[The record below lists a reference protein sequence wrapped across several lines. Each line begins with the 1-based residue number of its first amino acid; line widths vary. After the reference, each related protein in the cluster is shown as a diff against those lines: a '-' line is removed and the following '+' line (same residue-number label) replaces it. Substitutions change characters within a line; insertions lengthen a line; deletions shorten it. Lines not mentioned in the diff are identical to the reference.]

1 MPLST
6 RLLLVFLL
14 LGACWRPA
22 SAQTTPAFA
31 KGADISWV
39 TEMEANNYKFYNK
52 AGAQQ
57 DLFALLKS
65 DYGLNTIRLRVWVN
79 PPGGYGGPADVLAK
93 AQRAQALGYRLLLD
107 FHYSDTFADPGHQTK
122 PAAWQNYT
130 VAQLKQAVYD
140 HTAAVLTTLK
150 TNGITPDWVQVGNET
165 NDGMLW
171 PEGRITVNGF
181 GNFAAFVDQGYAAVK
196 AVSPTTKVVVHI
208 ANGYSNGTFRYIF
221 DGLQANGAR
230 WDVMGLSLYPDAA
243 TWPTFT
249 AQAQANMND
258 LVARYP
264 GKEVMVVEVGLDSY
278 VPIATREM
286 LLDLIAK
293 TQAVPGGKGL
303 GVVYW
308 EPEAYNWQGYTK
320 GAWGTDGH
328 ATVAMDGFLPAPT
341 PPLVYNPGFEY
352 SAATQNPLGWT
363 TTSTTGDADADYTE
377 TGGHAS
383 QFRLTH
389 YKATAYQVTT
399 SQLISNLPNGT
410 YTLRAWAQ
418 SGGGQTTCQLYGRSG
433 TAEQALTLPTTG
445 TWTQLSVPGIVVANG
460 QCEIGLRSVA
470 AAGNYCSLDDV
481 ELVPAT
487 ALATTPAGATPAAP
501 QLYPNPTTDSFS
513 ISYVLDQP
521 AAVTVALYA
530 LTGQLVRALAT
541 LPSAPAGPH
550 HLALGTLDGLPT
562 GVYLVQ
568 LRHAGYVST
577 QRLVKL

>member
-1 MPLST
+1 MTNFT
-6 RLLLVFLL
+6 RLLAAMLL
-14 LGACWRPA
+14 ILAGWRPA
-22 SAQTTPAFA
+22 AAQTAPVFA

-57 DLFALLKS
+57 DLFALLQN

-79 PPGGYGGPADVLAK
+79 PAGGYNGPADVLAK
-93 AQRAQALGYRLLLD
+93 AKRAQALGLRLLID

-122 PAAWQNYT
+122 PAAWQSYT
-130 VAQLKQAVYD
+130 VDQLKQAVYD
-140 HTAAVLTTLK
+140 HTTAVLTLLK
-150 TNGITPDWVQVGNET
+150 TNGITPEWVQVGNET

-171 PEGRITVNGF
+171 PEGRLTVNGF
-181 GNFAAFVDQGYAAVK
+181 GNFAAFMDQGYAAVK
-196 AVSPTTKVVVHI
+196 AVSPTTKVIAHF
-208 ANGYSNGTFRYIF
+208 ANGYNNGAFRYYF
-221 DGLQANGAR
+221 DGLQAAGAR

-258 LVARYP
+258 LVSRYP

-278 VPIATREM
+278 VPIATRQM

-293 TQAVPGGKGL
+293 TQAVAGGKGL

-320 GAWGTDGH
+320 GAWGTDGR
-328 ATVAMDGFLPAPT
+328 ATVALDGFLAAPT

-352 SAATQNPLGWT
+352 SAATQNPLGWA
-363 TTSTTGDADADYTE
+363 TTSTADATADYTE
-377 TGGHAS
+377 TGGHNS

-399 SQLISNLPNGT
+399 SQTISNLPNGT

-433 TAEQALTLPTTG
+433 TAEQNLTLPTTG

-460 QCEIGLRSVA
+460 QCEIGLRSVGN
-470 AAGNYCSLDDV
+470 AGNYCSLDDV
-481 ELVPAT
+481 ELVPAA
-487 ALATTPAGATPAAP
+487 ALATIPASAAAAAP
-501 QLYPNPTTDSFS
+501 QLYPNPTTGSLT

-521 AAVTVALYA
+521 AAVAVALYS
-530 LTGQLVRALAT
+530 LTGQLVRPLAT

-550 HLALGTLDGLPT
+550 RLTLGALDGLPA

-568 LRHAGYVST
+568 LSHDGYTST